1 MMYSKKLRKV
11 LAKRLRLI
19 IIKMKRNRTKKDRL
33 NDYDAFESK
42 RRRAKK
48 RNRDNKGKQ
57 DFANQYEHEF
67 YLDNYD
73 R

>member
-1 MMYSKKLRKV
+1 
-11 LAKRLRLI
+11 
-19 IIKMKRNRTKKDRL
+19 MKRNRTKKDRL